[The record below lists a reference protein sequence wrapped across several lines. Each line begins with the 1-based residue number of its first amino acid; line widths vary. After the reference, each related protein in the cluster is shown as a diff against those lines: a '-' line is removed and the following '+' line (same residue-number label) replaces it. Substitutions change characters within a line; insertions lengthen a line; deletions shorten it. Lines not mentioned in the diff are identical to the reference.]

1 VFTNGRCAALVQPF
15 MEAMQALSDE
25 PDEVEVGCEFV
36 VTEPGDSLF
45 KIPGVPNVKVAT
57 FRCHHRTASNAY
69 GLYINHRKLRAAF
82 KGKPGKELA
91 ELKKQGEDITEDVLE
106 PVLLFCGDTTQ
117 QFFEDPTNV
126 NVEEETKEGEDKAPF
141 HYPTDIWGFQTII
154 IECTMIDRSAEDKG
168 HMGLDRLGAQI
179 RAHPETTFIISHQS
193 PRYDVNEVLETFS
206 REAYGNVVIWNRG
219 HVYDLRAAKADE
231 EGGNKEKPAD

>member
-1 VFTNGRCAALVQPF
+1 
-15 MEAMQALSDE
+15 M
-25 PDEVEVGCEFV
+25 
-36 VTEPGDSLF
+36 
-45 KIPGVPNVKVAT
+45 KGVPNVKVAT

-126 NVEEETKEGEDKAPF
+126 NVEEEAKEGEDKAPF

-154 IECTMIDRSAEDKG
+154 IECTMIDRSAEDKVRRISWR
-168 HMGLDRLGAQI
+168 HRSLLEPLLTKHVILEGAHGPGPP
-179 RAHPETTFIISHQS
+179 RSANTSS
-193 PRYDVNEVLETFS
+193 PRDHVHHFASESKIRCERGAGDVLAGSIWQRGDLEPGP
-206 REAYGNVVIWNRG
+206 RVR
-219 HVYDLRAAKADE
+219 L
-231 EGGNKEKPAD
+231 EGGKGGRGRRQQRETC